1 MDVNFNKKWKRID
14 TEHLH
19 SSIIILALLLF
30 KVWKMIIFLDG
41 TQMRFFTGFPRKCKK
56 KKIRLLAITQEND
69 SCNENTQFKMINRRI
84 LQWCY
89 QRSKFQELQTWTA
102 QRTVSK
108 LTLYIFTTRFLYKW
122 PVLQDH
128 ISPSFKLQNL
138 HWIYSIIFVSFDS
151 CCLQDTN

>member
-69 SCNENTQFKMINRRI
+69 SCNENTQFKMINRSI

>member
-1 MDVNFNKKWKRID
+1 MDVNFNKKWKRIG
-14 TEHLH
+14 TEHLY
-19 SSIIILALLLF
+19 SSVIILALLLF
-30 KVWKMIIFLDG
+30 KVVKDDHSLGW

-56 KKIRLLAITQEND
+56 KKIRLLAITQENG
-69 SCNENTQFKMINRRI
+69 SRNENTQFKMINRRI

-89 QRSKFQELQTWTA
+89 QRSKFQELQTLTA

-108 LTLYIFTTRFLYKW
+108 LTLYIFMTRFLYKW

-138 HWIYSIIFVSFDS
+138 HWTYSIIFVSFDS